1 MHECDCYKQGV
12 EAGSASEFGR
22 LQRAVEDREETIRN
36 LAGRLRVI
44 NELARTQEPL
54 GVITVIESLS
64 RSEVPKDYRRGACA
78 DPECCP

>member
-36 LAGRLRVI
+36 LVGRLRVI
-44 NELARTQEPL
+44 ND
-54 GVITVIESLS
+54 LS
-64 RSEVPKDYRRGACA
+64 RALGIGGAIEA
-78 DPECCP
+78 LSAQREAHDEEC